1 MRPAARAAERAGKC
15 DAECAA
21 ESAGKCDAECAAEPA
36 AKCDAVSRE
45 AQGGEWSALARDLM
59 TQTRRL
65 RMYGKGAMRRWDG
78 RGRVGVLHVLHHSD
92 GTLTAGELARACHV
106 TSARMAQTLNQ
117 LEADGLVTRA
127 PSEADRRRTNVRMTD
142 AGEAELR
149 SYFDGVTHFTA
160 GLLRELGEK
169 DSRELVRILGKLADV
184 LREAEGNVG
193 PDAPTDARCADAC
206 GAEGGDAHEA
216 R

>member
-1 MRPAARAAERAGKC
+1 MEERENAR
-15 DAECAA
+15 
-21 ESAGKCDAECAAEPA
+21 AAEPA
-36 AKCDAVSRE
+36 AKCDAVSHE

-127 PSEADRRRTNVRMTD
+127 PSEADRRRTNVQMTD
-142 AGEAELR
+142 AGEAELS
-149 SYFDGVTHFTA
+149 SYFDGVTRFAA

-169 DSRELVRILGKLADV
+169 DSRELVRILGKLANA
-184 LREAEGNVG
+184 LREASDNRGTG
-193 PDAPTDARCADAC
+193 YGAGC
-206 GAEGGDAHEA
+206 GDGAGEGDAHEA

>member
-1 MRPAARAAERAGKC
+1 MEEKNVRPAACAAERVAGR
-15 DAECAA
+15 DAG
-21 ESAGKCDAECAAEPA
+21 SRTEP
-36 AKCDAVSRE
+36 E
-45 AQGGEWSALARDLM
+45 GEWSALAHDLM

-92 GTLTAGELARACHV
+92 GALTAGELARACHV

-117 LEADGLVTRA
+117 LEADGLVTRT
-127 PSEADRRRTNVRMTD
+127 PSEADRRRTIVRITD
-142 AGEAELR
+142 AGEAELG
-149 SYFDGVTHFTA
+149 SYFRSVTHFAA
-160 GLLRELGEK
+160 GLLRRLGEK
-169 DSRELVRILGKLADV
+169 DSRELVCILGKLADA
-184 LREAEGNVG
+184 LR
-193 PDAPTDARCADAC
+193 DASD

>member
-1 MRPAARAAERAGKC
+1 MEEQESERATGHV
-15 DAECAA
+15 AECATG
-21 ESAGKCDAECAAEPA
+21 SH
-36 AKCDAVSRE
+36 E
-45 AQGGEWSALARDLM
+45 ASGGEWPALAHDLM
-59 TQTRRL
+59 GQTRRL

-117 LEADGLVTRA
+117 LEADGLVTRT
-127 PSEADRRRTNVRMTD
+127 PSKTDRRRTIVRMTD

-149 SYFDGVTHFTA
+149 SYFDGVTRFAA

-169 DSRELVRILGKLADV
+169 DSRELVRILGKLADA
-184 LREAEGNVG
+184 LREASDDRGAG
-193 PDAPTDARCADAC
+193 C
-206 GAEGGDAHEA
+206 GDGSEGGDAHEA

>member
-1 MRPAARAAERAGKC
+1 MEERENAR
-15 DAECAA
+15 
-21 ESAGKCDAECAAEPA
+21 AAEPA
-36 AKCDAVSRE
+36 AKCDAECATGPVAGRATGSHE

-117 LEADGLVTRA
+117 LEADGLVTRT
-127 PSEADRRRTNVRMTD
+127 PSKTDRRRTIVRMTD

-149 SYFDGVTHFTA
+149 SYFDGVTRFAA

-169 DSRELVRILGKLADV
+169 DSRELVRILGRLADV

-193 PDAPTDARCADAC
+193 PDGPTDARCADAC
-206 GAEGGDAHEA
+206 GSEGGDAHEA

>member
-1 MRPAARAAERAGKC
+1 MEERENAR
-15 DAECAA
+15 
-21 ESAGKCDAECAAEPA
+21 AAEPA
-36 AKCDAVSRE
+36 AKCDAVSHE

-117 LEADGLVTRA
+117 LEADGLITRA
-127 PSEADRRRTNVRMTD
+127 PSEADRRRTNVTIT
-142 AGEAELR
+142 ASGEAELR
-149 SYFDGVTHFTA
+149 SYFDGVTRFAA
-160 GLLRELGEK
+160 GLLRQLGEK
-169 DSRELVRILGKLADV
+169 DSRELVCILGKLADA
-184 LREAEGNVG
+184 LREASDNRGTSYG
-193 PDAPTDARCADAC
+193 DGTGYGDGAGCGD

>member
-1 MRPAARAAERAGKC
+1 MEERENAR
-15 DAECAA
+15 
-21 ESAGKCDAECAAEPA
+21 AAEPA

-92 GTLTAGELARACHV
+92 GALTAGELARACHV

-117 LEADGLVTRA
+117 LEADGLITRT
-127 PSEADRRRTNVRMTD
+127 PSKADRRRTNVTIT
-142 AGEAELR
+142 ASGEAELR
-149 SYFDGVTHFTA
+149 SYFDGVTRFAA
-160 GLLRELGEK
+160 GLLRQLGEK
-169 DSRELVRILGKLADV
+169 DSRELVRILGRLADV
-184 LREAEGNVG
+184 LREASDDRGTG
-193 PDAPTDARCADAC
+193 YGDGAGC
-206 GAEGGDAHEA
+206 GDGAGEGGAHEA

>member
-1 MRPAARAAERAGKC
+1 MEERENAR
-15 DAECAA
+15 
-21 ESAGKCDAECAAEPA
+21 AAEPA

-45 AQGGEWSALARDLM
+45 AQDGEWPALARDLM

-92 GTLTAGELARACHV
+92 GALTAGELARACHV

-117 LEADGLVTRA
+117 LEADGLITRT
-127 PSEADRRRTNVRMTD
+127 PSKADRRRTNVTIT
-142 AGEAELR
+142 ASGEAELR
-149 SYFDGVTHFTA
+149 SYFDGVTRFAA

-169 DSRELVRILGKLADV
+169 DSHELVRILGKLADA
-184 LREAEGNVG
+184 LREASDDRG
-193 PDAPTDARCADAC
+193 AC
-206 GAEGGDAHEA
+206 CGDGSEGGDAHEA

>member
-1 MRPAARAAERAGKC
+1 MEERENAR
-15 DAECAA
+15 
-21 ESAGKCDAECAAEPA
+21 AAEPA
-36 AKCDAVSRE
+36 AKCDAECATGPVAGRATGSHE

-117 LEADGLVTRA
+117 LEADGLVTRT
-127 PSEADRRRTNVRMTD
+127 PSKTDRRRTIVRMTD

-149 SYFDGVTHFTA
+149 SYFDGVTRFAA

-169 DSRELVRILGKLADV
+169 DSHELVRILGKLADV
-184 LREAEGNVG
+184 LR
-193 PDAPTDARCADAC
+193 DASD

>member
-1 MRPAARAAERAGKC
+1 MEERENAR
-15 DAECAA
+15 
-21 ESAGKCDAECAAEPA
+21 AAEPA
-36 AKCDAVSRE
+36 AKCDAECATGPVAGRATGSHE
-45 AQGGEWSALARDLM
+45 ASGGEWPALARDLM

-117 LEADGLVTRA
+117 LEADGLITRA

-149 SYFDGVTHFTA
+149 SYFDGATHFTA
-160 GLLRELGEK
+160 GLLRQLGEK
-169 DSRELVRILGKLADV
+169 DSRELVRILGKLADA
-184 LREAEGNVG
+184 LREASDNRGTG
-193 PDAPTDARCADAC
+193 YGDGTGC
-206 GAEGGDAHEA
+206 GDGSEGGDAHEA